1 MRATLQ
7 PSRHFVHTQVSLDIH
22 SGTVLYFSDVALDI
36 FIWFVVTGM
45 FYEISVT
52 LPRTYESAAPTRYP
66 VHVVM
71 VSAFREP
78 TFRFYI

>member
-52 LPRTYESAAPTRYP
+52 LPRT
-66 VHVVM
+66 VVRTKVLHQPGILYM
-71 VSAFREP
+71 L
-78 TFRFYI
+78 